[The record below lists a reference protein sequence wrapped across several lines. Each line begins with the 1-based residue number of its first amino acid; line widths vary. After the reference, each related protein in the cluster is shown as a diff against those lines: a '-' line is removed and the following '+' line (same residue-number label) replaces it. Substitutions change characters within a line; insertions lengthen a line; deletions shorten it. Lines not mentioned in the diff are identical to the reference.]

1 MAFKQVLNFDVQK
14 MGSKKGY
21 CLMNVRLGFGINK
34 GTYPSAKADMEAQ
47 IAEGTFHRGE
57 LPPSNIAA
65 PIYFDTSSPYE
76 HVMADDHGIYYSDK
90 KRVASLVG
98 WNLLGWGEKCDGVR
112 VVEFVPDPTP
122 PTPTPSGFLP
132 EKGYWTRG
140 DRDARVG
147 QLASFM
153 RANFPAYTSPNALGN
168 LYGPYLM
175 ASIKEFQKRTGLVAD
190 GKTGPITY
198 AKLQQYGFKG

>member
-122 PTPTPSGFLP
+122 PTPTPTGFLP

>member
-1 MAFKQVLNFDVQK
+1 MAFKQLLNFDVQK
-14 MGSKKGY
+14 MGSTKGY
-21 CLMNVRLGFGINK
+21 CLMNVRLGFGIDK

-47 IAEGTFHRGE
+47 KAEGTFHAGE
-57 LPPSNIAA
+57 LPPTNIAA
-65 PIYFDTSSPYE
+65 PIYFDTSSQYE

-90 KRVASLVG
+90 KRVATLVG

-112 VVEFVPDPTP
+112 VVEYVPDPTP
-122 PTPTPSGFLP
+122 PTPTPTGFLP

>member
-1 MAFKQVLNFDVQK
+1 MAFKQLLNFDVQK

-21 CLMNVRLGFGINK
+21 CLMNVRLGFDIPN
-34 GTYPSAKADMEAQ
+34 GTYKSAKADMEAQ

-112 VVEFVPDPTP
+112 VVEYVPDPTP
-122 PTPTPSGFLP
+122 PTPTPTGFLP
-132 EKGYWTRG
+132 AKGYWTRG

-153 RANFPAYTSPNALGN
+153 RATFPAYTSPNALGN

-175 ASIKEFQKRTGLVAD
+175 ASIREFQKRVGIVAD

>member
-1 MAFKQVLNFDVQK
+1 MAYKQVLNFDVQK
-14 MGSKKGY
+14 MGSTKGM
-21 CLMNVRLGFGINK
+21 CLMNVRLGFGIDK

-57 LPPSNIAA
+57 LPPPNIAA

-90 KRVASLVG
+90 KRVTSLVG

-122 PTPTPSGFLP
+122 PTPTPTGFLP

>member
-1 MAFKQVLNFDVQK
+1 MAFKQLLNFDVQK
-14 MGSKKGY
+14 MGNRKGY

-122 PTPTPSGFLP
+122 PTPTPTGFLP

-153 RANFPAYTSPNALGN
+153 RAAFPAYTSPNALGN

-198 AKLQQYGFKG
+198 AKLKQYGFKG

>member
-1 MAFKQVLNFDVQK
+1 MAFKQLLNFDVQR
-14 MGSKKGY
+14 MGATKGM
-21 CLMNVRLGFGINK
+21 CLMNVRLGFGIDK

-47 IAEGTFHRGE
+47 KTEGTFHAGE
-57 LPPSNIAA
+57 LPPTNIAA
-65 PIYFDTSSPYE
+65 PIYFDTSSQYE

-90 KRVASLVG
+90 KRVATLVG

-112 VVEFVPDPTP
+112 VVEYVPDPTP
-122 PTPTPSGFLP
+122 PTPTPTGFLP